1 MEKKYRAGL
10 YCRLSKDDDRPGE
23 SMSIDTQRSMLT
35 EYCEQNGF
43 EIYDYY
49 IDDGFSGTNFDRKDF
64 QRLLNDID
72 AGAINM
78 VLTKDL
84 SRLGRD
90 YIQMGYY
97 TEICFPA
104 KGIRY
109 IAINDGY
116 DSNKSTN
123 DIAPFMNI
131 LNDMYAR
138 DLSRKIKAAKFHRA
152 KKGLFIA
159 SEAPYGYKKASGHLE
174 IDPEA
179 AKVVRLIF
187 ELAKNGFG
195 EVKIAQELQ
204 ARTILRPSAYK
215 QSKGISTTLHS
226 TVKPGSE
233 YRWSFHTIGVMLN
246 NRVYLGELRSHRTEV
261 VNHKTKQ
268 LRKVPKAEQIII
280 QNAHPPIIDEVL
292 FNQVQAIRA
301 SHPCPA
307 SFSKENVFRG
317 LLFCGCCGHPLSI
330 AHRKLKYR
338 EEDLY
343 RCMRHYYVPDECPK
357 THAIYHNALS
367 EYVLEQIHALARS
380 MKRRKVSAPIVQY
393 LHAESLNA
401 EMLQKVIERIE
412 VGHIGY
418 RTQLN
423 RAVRI
428 VWKL

>member
-131 LNDMYAR
+131 LNDCR
-138 DLSRKIKAAKFHRA
+138 LS
-152 KKGLFIA
+152 
-159 SEAPYGYKKASGHLE
+159 S
-174 IDPEA
+174 
-179 AKVVRLIF
+179 
-187 ELAKNGFG
+187 
-195 EVKIAQELQ
+195 
-204 ARTILRPSAYK
+204 
-215 QSKGISTTLHS
+215 
-226 TVKPGSE
+226 
-233 YRWSFHTIGVMLN
+233 
-246 NRVYLGELRSHRTEV
+246 
-261 VNHKTKQ
+261 
-268 LRKVPKAEQIII
+268 
-280 QNAHPPIIDEVL
+280 
-292 FNQVQAIRA
+292 
-301 SHPCPA
+301 
-307 SFSKENVFRG
+307 
-317 LLFCGCCGHPLSI
+317 
-330 AHRKLKYR
+330 
-338 EEDLY
+338 
-343 RCMRHYYVPDECPK
+343 
-357 THAIYHNALS
+357 
-367 EYVLEQIHALARS
+367 
-380 MKRRKVSAPIVQY
+380 
-393 LHAESLNA
+393 
-401 EMLQKVIERIE
+401 
-412 VGHIGY
+412 
-418 RTQLN
+418 
-423 RAVRI
+423 
-428 VWKL
+428 